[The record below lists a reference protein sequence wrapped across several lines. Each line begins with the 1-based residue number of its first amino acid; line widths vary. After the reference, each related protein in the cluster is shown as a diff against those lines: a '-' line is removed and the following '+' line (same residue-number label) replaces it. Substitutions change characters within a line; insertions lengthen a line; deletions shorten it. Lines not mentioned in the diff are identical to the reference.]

1 MDLREKSVNKVTINM
16 YDKELMPVVDE
27 LYMHDQ
33 SMSLLAMKQEGK
45 QEEVSSVFDQFVQEI
60 ENSISEVMNDGEYY
74 NETKDCYR
82 SNMEQDFENQ
92 ACVSFHNSSGLE

>member
-1 MDLREKSVNKVTINM
+1 MEMREKSVNKVTINM

-45 QEEVSSVFDQFVQEI
+45 QEEVSSIFDQFVQEI
-60 ENSISEVMNDGEYY
+60 ENSIKLN
-74 NETKDCYR
+74 
-82 SNMEQDFENQ
+82 
-92 ACVSFHNSSGLE
+92 LI

>member
-1 MDLREKSVNKVTINM
+1 MEMREKSVNKVTINM

-45 QEEVSSVFDQFVQEI
+45 QEEVSSIFDQFVQEI
-60 ENSISEVMNDGEYY
+60 ENSISELINEDENDQV
-74 NETKDCYR
+74 TK
-82 SNMEQDFENQ
+82 E
-92 ACVSFHNSSGLE
+92 

>member
-1 MDLREKSVNKVTINM
+1 MEMREKSVNKVTINM

-45 QEEVSSVFDQFVQEI
+45 QEEVSSIFDQFVQEI
-60 ENSISEVMNDGEYY
+60 ENSISELINEEENDQV
-74 NETKDCYR
+74 TK
-82 SNMEQDFENQ
+82 E
-92 ACVSFHNSSGLE
+92 